1 MVYKERN
8 MRRLL
13 LLVALVLTC
22 LGSAVGPARAAEPM
36 GPPRAALVLEKVA
49 DDLFILI
56 GNGGNV
62 AVLVTDE
69 GVVLVDDKYEQ
80 DYDAINALVKT
91 VTNQPVKYVFN
102 THHHSDHSGG
112 NTHFITVAE
121 IISHRNARTNILEN
135 KQSNAAPNMKPA
147 RITFT
152 DETSVFLG
160 GKEVRARYFGRGHTN
175 GDIVIYF
182 PAQRV
187 LHTGDLMA
195 GVTPLI
201 DYSGGGSLV
210 EWSKTVDAAMAT
222 FEFDK
227 VIPGHGT
234 VTNRAG
240 LQTYRDNVVKMRTQI
255 TELIRQGKTKEDVR
269 LALAALYPAAYGNPS
284 SLNNQW
290 ALPGFMTELK

>member
-1 MVYKERN
+1 
-8 MRRLL
+8 MRRLIPL
-13 LLVALVLTC
+13 LAFTLVALAASFPDAIAQPQPGRPP
-22 LGSAVGPARAAEPM
+22 LGI
-36 GPPRAALVLEKVA
+36 EKVA
-49 DDLFILI
+49 DDLYVII
-56 GNGGNV
+56 GSGGNV
-62 AVLVTDE
+62 AVLVTNE
-69 GVVLVDDKYEQ
+69 GVVLVDAKFEQ
-80 DYDAINALVKT
+80 DYDGIVAKVKS
-91 VTNQPVKYVFN
+91 VTDKPVKYVIN

-112 NTHFITVAE
+112 NTRFIEVAE
-121 IISHRNARTNILEN
+121 IISHKNARANTEGQ

-175 GDIVIYF
+175 GDVVVYF

-187 LHTGDLMA
+187 LHTGDLIA

-201 DYSGGGSLV
+201 DYSGGGSIV
-210 EWSKTVDAAMAT
+210 EWSKTVDGAMAA

-234 VTNRAG
+234 VSSRAG
-240 LQTYRDNVVKMRTQI
+240 LQTYRDNVVKMRT
-255 TELIRQGKTKEDVR
+255 EMANLIRQGKSQEEVR
-269 LALAALYPAAYGNPS
+269 AFLATLYPSSYTNPN

-290 ALPGFMTELK
+290 SLPGFMTELK

>member
-1 MVYKERN
+1 M
-8 MRRLL
+8 LL
-13 LLVALVLTC
+13 ILTFTLIG
-22 LGSAVGPARAAEPM
+22 LGSSARSARAAEPTVR
-36 GPPRAALVLEKVA
+36 PPRAALVIEKVA
-49 DDLFILI
+49 DDLYVLV

-62 AVLVTDE
+62 AVLVTNE

-80 DYDAINALVKT
+80 DYEAITAQVKT
-91 VTNQPVKYVFN
+91 VTDQPIRYIFN

-121 IISHRNARTNILEN
+121 IISHRNARTNIVES
-135 KQSNAAPNMKPA
+135 KQGNAAPNMKPA

-152 DETSVFLG
+152 EETSIFLG

-175 GDIVIYF
+175 GDILVYF

-201 DYSGGGSLV
+201 DYPGGGSLV
-210 EWSKTVDAAMAT
+210 EWSKTVDAAMAA
-222 FEFDK
+222 FEIEK
-227 VIPGHGT
+227 VIPGHGA

-240 LQTYRDNVVKMRTQI
+240 LQTYRDNFVKMRAQI
-255 TELIRQGKTKEDVR
+255 GELIRQGKSKEEVR
-269 LALAALYPAAYGNPS
+269 AELALLYPAAYGNPT

-290 ALPGFMTELK
+290 SLPGFMTELK

>member
-1 MVYKERN
+1 
-8 MRRLL
+8 MRSLPLL
-13 LLVALVLTC
+13 FALTLVGLSSSVR
-22 LGSAVGPARAAEPM
+22 PADAAETAIR
-36 GPPRAALVLEKVA
+36 PPRAALVLEKVA
-49 DDLFILI
+49 DDLFVLI

-62 AVLVTDE
+62 AVLVTNE
-69 GVVLVDDKYEQ
+69 GVILVDDKYEQ
-80 DYDAINALVKT
+80 DYDAIVAQVKT
-91 VTNQPVKYVFN
+91 VTDQPVKYIFN

-121 IISHRNARTNILEN
+121 IISHKNARTNIIEG
-135 KQSNAAPNMKPA
+135 KQGNAAPDMKPA

-152 DETSVFLG
+152 DETSIFLG

-201 DYSGGGSLV
+201 DYAGGGSLV
-210 EWSKTVDAAMAT
+210 EWSKTVDAALNAFD
-222 FEFDK
+222 FEK
-227 VIPGHGT
+227 VIPGHGA

-240 LQTYRDNVVKMRTQI
+240 LQTYRDNVVKMRAQI
-255 TELIRQGKTKEDVR
+255 ADLIRQGKTKEEVR
-269 LALAALYPAAYGNPS
+269 AELALLYPAAYGNPT

-290 ALPGFMTELK
+290 SLPGFMTELK

>member
-1 MVYKERN
+1 
-8 MRRLL
+8 MRRIIP
-13 LLVALVLTC
+13 LVTLALTGLVFFV
-22 LGSAVGPARAAEPM
+22 SAARAGEAPLPVV
-36 GPPRAALVLEKVA
+36 PPRAALVLEKVA
-49 DDLFILI
+49 DDLYVLI

-62 AVLVTDE
+62 AVLVTNE
-69 GVVLVDDKYEQ
+69 GVILVDDKYEQ
-80 DYDAINALVKT
+80 DYSAIIAQVKT
-91 VTNQPVKYVFN
+91 VTDQPVKYIFN

-121 IISHRNARTNILEN
+121 IISHKNARTNLVES
-135 KQSNAAPNMKPA
+135 KQGNAAPNMKPA

-152 DETSVFLG
+152 DETSIFLG
-160 GKEVRARYFGRGHTN
+160 GQEVRARYFGRGHTN

-201 DYSGGGSLV
+201 DYPGGGSLV
-210 EWSKTVDAAMAT
+210 EWSKTVDAAMAA

-227 VIPGHGT
+227 VIPGHGA
-234 VTNRAG
+234 VSNRAG
-240 LQTYRDNVVKMRTQI
+240 LQTYRDNVVKMRAQI
-255 TELIRQGKTKEDVR
+255 ADLIRQGKTKEEVR
-269 LALAALYPAAYGNPS
+269 TALAALYPAAYGNPA

-290 ALPGFMTELK
+290 SLPGFMTELK